1 MSGFTKML
9 ILIYSDKIFQLLNV
23 HLINIIYDKDITF
36 LAEAIKNSTKFDSE
50 KWNESQI
57 ITIWIIKN

>member
-1 MSGFTKML
+1 
-9 ILIYSDKIFQLLNV
+9 
-23 HLINIIYDKDITF
+23 LINIIYDKDITF